1 MSEHLTPDQILEAA
15 EDVLR
20 RYGPAKANVVDIAR
34 ALGVSHGSIYRHFPS
49 KAALGDAVARRWL
62 GRIMAPLTVIAEA
75 PGPATERLRAWLD
88 ALIAAK
94 HAKVLDDPELF
105 ATYTA
110 LAGEAR
116 EVVAEHVAALVAQ
129 IAAIL
134 ADGVAQGEFE
144 VADPRADRP
153 CGAGRHGPL
162 PQALPRSRL
171 ERSRHRRGLRGGLEP
186 SAERA
191 EAAGLRRVRPAQP
204 RPRSGPG

>member
-144 VADPRADRP
+144 VADPALTASAVLDATGRFHKPSHAADWSDPGIGAAYEAVWSLVLNGLKPRA
-153 CGAGRHGPL
+153 
-162 PQALPRSRL
+162 
-171 ERSRHRRGLRGGLEP
+171 
-186 SAERA
+186 
-191 EAAGLRRVRPAQP
+191 
-204 RPRSGPG
+204 